1 MLTWSDLWSFLLQW
15 AFCAL
20 INPLSFMLTYLTDH
34 SCRPISAREKS
45 LRYWKINIFLHFLS
59 CRWPQKEALRIL
71 ATLFMWIC
79 VVPCWPCPA
88 RPVRQEPG
96 LVVLE
101 TLLGLVTTVEH
112 KSSSGPS
119 DSHYQRIDNRERN
132 KFLSVLSFLFV
143 EACVAERL
151 TPRTPDPEVQGSNL
165 ASHAGVFRG
174 GRICGEGRNTNSP
187 KIACVGG

>member
-1 MLTWSDLWSFLLQW
+1 METSGWAVVVYFFIKFEYILILFNLLHLQYAFEFLQHVIMLTWSDLWSFLLQW
-15 AFCAL
+15 AFCSL

-45 LRYWKINIFLHFLS
+45 LSYWKINIFLHFLS

-119 DSHYQRIDNRERN
+119 DSHY
-132 KFLSVLSFLFV
+132 
-143 EACVAERL
+143 
-151 TPRTPDPEVQGSNL
+151 
-165 ASHAGVFRG
+165 
-174 GRICGEGRNTNSP
+174 
-187 KIACVGG
+187 